1 MLKFMSSFTSVG
13 WNFSIF
19 DELNLSAN
27 PLDQTWTIAKVS
39 SNTKFR
45 PKRTQYCRIAPKVN
59 KSIRASITSIINR
72 YVYTISWQKKEKKLK
87 KDVVFNF
94 QCFIQGAREI
104 IANSRNERKCLGNE
118 LGISPVHLL
127 QFT

>member
-1 MLKFMSSFTSVG
+1 MATRLSSQLSNCRWTLIEKGLEGYEEILKFMSSFTSMG
-13 WNFSIF
+13 RNFSIF

-39 SNTKFR
+39 SNTKSR

-72 YVYTISWQKKEKKLK
+72 YVYVISWQKKKK
-87 KDVVFNF
+87 N
-94 QCFIQGAREI
+94 
-104 IANSRNERKCLGNE
+104 
-118 LGISPVHLL
+118 
-127 QFT
+127 